1 MVGFKVPAPDWSAFR
16 QSSFGAGTL
25 KLVNETHA
33 FWSWTRV
40 ACATTANVTDP
51 DAHWDVNWDAERCAS
66 SGDNSVLPHEPK
78 DEAWIIR
85 DVLVCANT
93 RGSGV

>member
-1 MVGFKVPAPDWSAFR
+1 MVGFRVPAPEWSAFR
-16 QSSFGAGTL
+16 QASFGAGTL
-25 KLVNETHA
+25 TLVNETHA

-40 ACATTANVTDP
+40 ACASTANVTDP
-51 DAHWDVNWDAERCAS
+51 DAHWAANWDTEQCAS
-66 SGDNSVLPHEPK
+66 SGDNSEVAREPK

-85 DVLVCANT
+85 DVLACANK

>member
-1 MVGFKVPAPDWSAFR
+1 MVGFKMPAPEWSAFR
-16 QSSFGAGTL
+16 QASFGAGTL

-40 ACATTANVTDP
+40 ACAAAANVTDP
-51 DAHWDVNWDAERCAS
+51 DAHWAVAWDAAKCAS
-66 SGDNSVLPHEPK
+66 SGDNSDVAHAPA

-85 DVLVCANT
+85 DVQACANK
-93 RGSGV
+93 RGGSV